1 MTGSA
6 FNEAIRFLSEINGS
20 NWGNCSL
27 EKQASKR
34 NTKKWFDGGVLN
46 LLRNLRIWDSKELH
60 KKLKHDALKLIASKS
75 KPFLKEKLSETIA
88 KPKNYG
94 DLLNL
99 WVYQTK

>member
-1 MTGSA
+1 MVWW
-6 FNEAIRFLSEINGS
+6 
-20 NWGNCSL
+20 WGI
-27 EKQASKR
+27 EPF
-34 NTKKWFDGGVLN
+34 KKFK
-46 LLRNLRIWDSKELH
+46 NLRLYIVKELH

-88 KPKNYG
+88 KPKNCG